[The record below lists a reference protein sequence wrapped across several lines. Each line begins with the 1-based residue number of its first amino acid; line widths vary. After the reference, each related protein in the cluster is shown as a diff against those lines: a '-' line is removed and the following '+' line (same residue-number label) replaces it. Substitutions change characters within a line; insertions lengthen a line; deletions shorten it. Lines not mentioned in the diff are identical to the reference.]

1 MATAEHVLE
10 GLKTALKITKEAPVI
25 VEARSGKL
33 FIGTHNEYHSVI
45 FECPTIWEDFKAVL
59 SFNIAKEIP
68 RSISGG
74 KVSFEVLENHTL
86 KFVSKGVKLNLAL
99 LDNSSLSL
107 STLVKKYIKETM
119 WEVNGKGFNDAL
131 ERVRHAAN
139 DKSIGDVVLRGY
151 HLKKKGEALEFMASN
166 GATLSVS
173 SAQLL
178 NKDEAVEGTL
188 LLNPEFS
195 QVANLLFEKTRIGF
209 SEDSISL
216 ESSSEDKT
224 LRMVSLLTKGKP
236 FDYDTVLNKVKGN
249 PIRASF
255 DAKTM
260 AEAIKRTDFFT
271 DEANKN
277 KIRFFINNNGTASVH
292 SGNHYGE
299 SSIHLE
305 TIEHNLDSDLE
316 LELSGTHFLNYLTS
330 LKSSTITVYIKDDTV
345 PIRIEDGLTTEVI
358 VLFRK

>member
-1 MATAEHVLE
+1 MASAEHVLE

-45 FECPTIWEDFKAVL
+45 FECPTTWKDFKAVL
-59 SFNIAKEIP
+59 SFNIAKELP

-74 KVSFEVLENHTL
+74 KVHFEVLENHTL
-86 KFVSKGVKLNLAL
+86 NFASKGVKLNLAL
-99 LDNSSLSL
+99 LDNSSLAL
-107 STLVKKYIKETM
+107 STLIKKYVKETM
-119 WEVNGKGFNDAL
+119 WEVNGNGFNEAL

-139 DKSIGDVVLRGY
+139 DKSLGDVVLRGY
-151 HLKKKGEALEFMASN
+151 HLRKKGGALEFMASN

-178 NKDEAVEGTL
+178 NSDEAVEGTL

-195 QVANLLFEKTRIGF
+195 QVANLLVGKTRIGF

-216 ESSSEDKT
+216 ESSSDDKT
-224 LRMVSLLTKGKP
+224 LRVVSLLTRGKP
-236 FDYDTVLNKVKGN
+236 FDYDSVLNKVKAN
-249 PIRASF
+249 ELSASF
-255 DAKTM
+255 DAKTL
-260 AEAIKRTDFFT
+260 ADAVKRTDFFT

-277 KIRFFINNNGTASVH
+277 KIRFVLNNNGTASVH

-305 TIEHNLDSDLE
+305 MVEHNLEEDLE

-330 LKSSTITVYIKDDTV
+330 LKSSTVTIYIGDDTV